1 MDGRETVK
9 RRKDKILGHKE
20 QKIIASREERKD
32 AVKKIVQWHALY
44 LRMLMHWEKVTHSLL
59 WCGHQNHTV

>member
-32 AVKKIVQWHALY
+32 AVKKIVQWHAL
-44 LRMLMHWEKVTHSLL
+44 
-59 WCGHQNHTV
+59 

>member
-32 AVKKIVQWHALY
+32 AVKKIVQ
-44 LRMLMHWEKVTHSLL
+44 
-59 WCGHQNHTV
+59 

>member
-32 AVKKIVQWHALY
+32 V
-44 LRMLMHWEKVTHSLL
+44 LL
-59 WCGHQNHTV
+59 LLPLLQLLPLLHLP